1 MFTQGSLNKPALVFL
16 IKNNQ
21 HNHQS
26 MFLKLWFAILVLPLS
41 ISLNGQQG
49 TYIPGA
55 STPNHAK
62 HSLAGRSGYCDSV
75 NIGIIS
81 KDTLKGSP
89 IRLSSFNQSGI
100 NVQIAYGSPGVRGRN
115 IWGGLVAFNEVWVTG
130 AHNATKLS
138 ITRPF
143 LVEGVR
149 IDTGTYALFTIPG
162 EENWI
167 IIINK
172 NYQQHLA
179 DDYDAKDDIVRV
191 TIKPVKTNKLVQ
203 RLTYEIKRVNRRS
216 IDFNIIMSWE
226 NLSIWLPLNFKD

>member
-1 MFTQGSLNKPALVFL
+1 M
-16 IKNNQ
+16 
-21 HNHQS
+21 
-26 MFLKLWFAILVLPLS
+26 LKLFLLILSLPFT
-41 ISLNGQQG
+41 IFVYGQPG
-49 TYIPGA
+49 IYTPGA
-55 STPNHAK
+55 FTPNHAN
-62 HSLAGRSGYCDSV
+62 HPLSGRSGYCDSV
-75 NIGIIS
+75 NIGFIP

-89 IRLSSFNQSGI
+89 IRVASFDQSGV
-100 NVQIAYGSPGVRGRN
+100 NVQILYGSPGVRGRS
-115 IWGGLVAFNEVWVTG
+115 IWGGLVANDEVWVTG
-130 AHNATKLS
+130 AHNATKLTV
-138 ITRPF
+138 TRPF
-143 LVEGVR
+143 LVDDVR

-167 IIINK
+167 VIINK

-226 NLSIWLPLNFKD
+226 NLSIRLPVNFKD